1 MPPEARAADQDA
13 TSWTGRRPPTLAALG
28 GLVQADGGAPEGI
41 PVRLRGWLSGRR
53 SSGRLLFLG
62 FRDGSGF
69 AQVVVAKAAVPA
81 GDFEA
86 ARSCPLESAV
96 EVEGAAF
103 AEPRAPGGLELRAA
117 GFLVVH
123 AAEPYP
129 ITPKEHGA
137 SFLLDHRHLW
147 LRSKKQHALLRIRDE
162 VLHAFRE
169 YLRAQEFVCAD
180 TPIFTPNACEGTTTL
195 FETRYFD
202 RRAYLSQSG
211 QLYNEAV
218 AMSVGRT
225 YCLGPTF
232 RAEKSKTRRHLI
244 EFWMLEPEVAFAELA
259 DIIELAEGLIC
270 HAVGRVIENRAAELE
285 TLGRDPAPLRR
296 IRAPFPRMTYDEA
309 AEVLARKGAGFTP
322 GSDFGAP
329 EETALTEDLDRPLCV
344 THFPAAI
351 KAFYMEPDPD
361 RPDRVLCL
369 DIIAPEGYGE
379 VVGGGQRIHDLDLL
393 RRRVVEHGLP
403 EDAFSWYLDLR
414 RYGSAPHSGF
424 GLGIERF
431 VAWMA
436 GLSHLREAIAFPRT
450 LYRLAP

>member
-1 MPPEARAADQDA
+1 
-13 TSWTGRRPPTLAALG
+13 
-28 GLVQADGGAPEGI
+28 
-41 PVRLRGWLSGRR
+41 
-53 SSGRLLFLG
+53 
-62 FRDGSGF
+62 
-69 AQVVVAKAAVPA
+69 
-81 GDFEA
+81 
-86 ARSCPLESAV
+86 
-96 EVEGAAF
+96 
-103 AEPRAPGGLELRAA
+103 
-117 GFLVVH
+117 
-123 AAEPYP
+123 
-129 ITPKEHGA
+129 
-137 SFLLDHRHLW
+137 
-147 LRSKKQHALLRIRDE
+147 
-162 VLHAFRE
+162 
-169 YLRAQEFVCAD
+169 
-180 TPIFTPNACEGTTTL
+180 
-195 FETRYFD
+195 
-202 RRAYLSQSG
+202 
-211 QLYNEAV
+211 
-218 AMSVGRT
+218 MSVGRT

-309 AEVLARKGAGFTP
+309 AEVLARKGAGFHPRLGLRRAGGDGADRGPRPPALRHPLPRRHQGVLHGARSRSARP
-322 GSDFGAP
+322 G
-329 EETALTEDLDRPLCV
+329 ALPR
-344 THFPAAI
+344 HH
-351 KAFYMEPDPD
+351 
-361 RPDRVLCL
+361 R
-369 DIIAPEGYGE
+369 PEGYGE

-393 RRRVVEHGLP
+393 RRRVVEHDLP